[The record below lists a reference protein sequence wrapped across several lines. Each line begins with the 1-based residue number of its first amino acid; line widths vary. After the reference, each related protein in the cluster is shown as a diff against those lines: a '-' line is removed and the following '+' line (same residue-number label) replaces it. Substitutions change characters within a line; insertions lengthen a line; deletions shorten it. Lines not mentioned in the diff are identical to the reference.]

1 MNRLKKKIFIC
12 NFTKTI
18 SSAVLTAIAINI
30 IMTNATK
37 FALIEGILPL
47 VSAIIIVAVIDL
59 YEYRCEKEDEVNI
72 DELEERIKKL
82 EADKWKAKYSL
93 PFQHS
98 RTSIQNAIKAFT
110 SWKTLKII
118 FYSLIMSKAMTVHV
132 QEMK

>member
-82 EADKWKAKYSL
+82 EADK
-93 PFQHS
+93 
-98 RTSIQNAIKAFT
+98 
-110 SWKTLKII
+110 
-118 FYSLIMSKAMTVHV
+118 
-132 QEMK
+132 

>member
-1 MNRLKKKIFIC
+1 MNRLKRKILIC

-47 VSAIIIVAVIDL
+47 ASGIIIVAVIDL

-82 EADKWKAKYSL
+82 EADK
-93 PFQHS
+93 
-98 RTSIQNAIKAFT
+98 
-110 SWKTLKII
+110 
-118 FYSLIMSKAMTVHV
+118 
-132 QEMK
+132 